1 MDGWMDE
8 LNRLISCRGYKV
20 SEESGKLRVKLG
32 GISNEVVIEK
42 DIPSGSLVVNT
53 SEMRKAL
60 LYGLMLFMGLTT
72 HEHSNAYLSAIIISF
87 SVVGLFGVVLT
98 ELKVQKIR
106 ELIYQF
112 NKKEST

>member
-1 MDGWMDE
+1 MNK

-20 SEESGKLRVKLG
+20 SEQGGKLKIKLG

-42 DIPSGSLVVNT
+42 DIPSGLFVVNT

-60 LYGLMLFMGLTT
+60 LYGLMLFIGLSSL
-72 HEHSNAYLSAIIISF
+72 ENSNAYASAMMISLA
-87 SVVGLFGVVLT
+87 VVGLFGVVLT

-106 ELIYQF
+106 ELIYQL
-112 NKKEST
+112 NKNEST